1 MLNIKDIDNLINVL
15 TEVKKEKE
23 EKQLEELQ
31 QTIKQ
36 EIIKEIERALINF
49 ESDSMIKFLEE
60 NDKAIAFDYN
70 FDVVMNA
77 IKDKLVVEVWEV
89 E

>member
-31 QTIKQ
+31 QAIKQ
-36 EIIKEIERALINF
+36 ELIKEIERALINF

-77 IKDKLVVEVWEV
+77 IKDKLVVDVWEV

>member
-1 MLNIKDIDNLINVL
+1 MLNIKDIDNLINIL
-15 TEVKKEKE
+15 NEVKKEKE

-31 QTIKQ
+31 QAIKQ

-49 ESDSMIKFLEE
+49 ESASMIKFLEE
-60 NDKAIAFDYN
+60 NDKAIAFDYD
-70 FDVVMNA
+70 FKA
-77 IKDKLVVEVWEV
+77 IMESVKEKVAVDVWEV

>member
-31 QTIKQ
+31 QAIKQ
-36 EIIKEIERALINF
+36 ELIREIENTLISF
-49 ESDSMIKFLEE
+49 ESDSVVKFLEE
-60 NDKAIAFDYN
+60 SNKHICFDYD
-70 FDVVMNA
+70 FNA
-77 IKDKLVVEVWEV
+77 IMESVKEKVAVNVWEV
-89 E
+89 

>member
-31 QTIKQ
+31 QAIKQ
-36 EIIKEIERALINF
+36 ELIKEIERALINF
-49 ESDSMIKFLEE
+49 ESASMIKFLEE
-60 NDKAIAFDYN
+60 NDKAIAFDYD
-70 FDVVMNA
+70 FNA
-77 IKDKLVVEVWEV
+77 IMESVKEKVAVNVWEV

>member
-23 EKQLEELQ
+23 EKQLELLQ
-31 QTIKQ
+31 ESIKQ
-36 EIIKEIERALINF
+36 ELIREIEDTLIHF
-49 ESDSMIKFLEE
+49 ESDSVVKFLEE
-60 NDKAIAFDYN
+60 NDKAIAFDYD
-70 FDVVMNA
+70 FNA
-77 IKDKLVVEVWEV
+77 IMESVKEKVAVDVWEV

>member
-15 TEVKKEKE
+15 NEVKKEKE

-31 QTIKQ
+31 QAIKQ
-36 EIIKEIERALINF
+36 ELIKEIENTLISF

-60 NDKAIAFDYN
+60 SDKHICFDYD
-70 FDVVMNA
+70 FNA
-77 IKDKLVVEVWEV
+77 IMESVKEKVAVNVWEV

>member
-31 QTIKQ
+31 EAIKQ
-36 EIIKEIERALINF
+36 ELIKEVERALINF
-49 ESDSMIKFLEE
+49 ESDSITKFLEE

-70 FDVVMNA
+70 FDAIMNA
-77 IKDKLVVEVWEV
+77 IKDKLVLNVWEV